1 MGYHHLL
8 LLSQLA
14 PQPPRPALLPAPR
27 GRRCGGAGRAPT
39 AILASAS
46 NAARSPSVAAVAADD
61 ATRRRAVLLV
71 GVSVLPLLRL
81 RDAAAAA
88 AAVRAQ
94 RSTVDLVTG

>member
-8 LLSQLA
+8 LSPPV
-14 PQPPRPALLPAPR
+14 PQPPRPAILPAPR
-27 GRRCGGAGRAPT
+27 GRGAGRVPT
-39 AILASAS
+39 AVFASAS
-46 NAARSPSVAAVAADD
+46 SAARSPAAAADD

-81 RDAAAAA
+81 REAAAAMA
-88 AAVRAQ
+88 RAQ

>member
-8 LLSQLA
+8 LLSPPA

-27 GRRCGGAGRAPT
+27 GGVAARAPT
-39 AILASAS
+39 AVLASAS
-46 NAARSPSVAAVAADD
+46 NAARTPSVAAVAADD

-81 RDAAAAA
+81 RDAAAAT

-94 RSTVDLVTG
+94 RSTVHPVAG

>member
-8 LLSQLA
+8 LSPSVA
-14 PQPPRPALLPAPR
+14 QPPRPALLPPPR
-27 GRRCGGAGRAPT
+27 GRRGSGVGRVAT
-39 AILASAS
+39 AVFASAS
-46 NAARSPSVAAVAADD
+46 STARSPAADD

-88 AAVRAQ
+88 ARAQ
-94 RSTVDLVTG
+94 LSSVDLVTGQ

>member
-8 LLSQLA
+8 LSPSVA
-14 PQPPRPALLPAPR
+14 QPPRPALLPPPR
-27 GRRCGGAGRAPT
+27 GRRGSGVGRAT
-39 AILASAS
+39 AVFASAS
-46 NAARSPSVAAVAADD
+46 STARSPAADD

-88 AAVRAQ
+88 ARAQ
-94 RSTVDLVTG
+94 LSSVDLVTGQ

>member
-8 LLSQLA
+8 LLSPPA
-14 PQPPRPALLPAPR
+14 PQPPRPAPLFPAPR
-27 GRRCGGAGRAPT
+27 GGVVARAPT
-39 AILASAS
+39 AVLASAS